1 MVNSH
6 LNNREE
12 VKKLLSLAIFAGQ
25 IMLKNGAEI
34 YRVEDTVQRICYSKE
49 NISQVDAFVTPTG
62 IFISLEYDKEVFTY
76 LRRVRNLTTNLN
88 TISEVNEFS
97 RRFVQTDMSI
107 EEAFKVLT
115 IINQAKPYPPVIKA
129 AFGGVAAACFTLM
142 FGGTIR
148 DFVSC
153 VMVSFIVILL
163 LKKFS
168 KFEVTFFL
176 ENFIG
181 AFLASLLSY
190 LTIKIGL
197 GENLDMIIIGS
208 IMYLVPGVSMTNAVR
223 DTMSGD
229 FLSGQ
234 SKGMEAIFSALAIA
248 FGVGLVLNFYLK
260 GVI

>member
-1 MVNSH
+1 MNNSKIK
-6 LNNREE
+6 NRDD
-12 VKKLLSLAIFAGQ
+12 VKNLLILAIFAGR

-34 YRVEDTVQRICYSKE
+34 YRVEDTVQRICLSRA
-49 NISQVDAFVTPTG
+49 NITNVDAFVTPTG
-62 IFISLEYDKEVFTY
+62 IFISVEYETEVFTY

-97 RRFVQTDMSI
+97 RRFVQTNMSI
-107 EEAFKVLT
+107 EEGMKVLT
-115 IINQAKPYPPVIKA
+115 FINAAKPYSPKIKA
-129 AFGGVAAACFTLM
+129 LFGSVAAACFSLM

-148 DFVSC
+148 DFISC
-153 VMVSFIVILL
+153 VIVSFIVILIL
-163 LKKFS
+163 NKLS
-168 KFEVTFFL
+168 KFELTFFL
-176 ENFIG
+176 DNFIG
-181 AFLASLLSY
+181 AFLASILSY
-190 LTIKIGL
+190 VTIKIGL
-197 GENLDMIIIGS
+197 GENLDMIIIGA

-248 FGVGLVLNFYLK
+248 FGVGIVLNFYLK

>member
-1 MVNSH
+1 
-6 LNNREE
+6 
-12 VKKLLSLAIFAGQ
+12 
-25 IMLKNGAEI
+25 MLKNGGEI
-34 YRVEDTVQRICYSKE
+34 YRVEDTVQRICNSRE
-49 NISQVDAFVTPTG
+49 NITNVDAFVTPTG
-62 IFISLEYDKEVFTY
+62 IFISVEYENEVFTY

-88 TISEVNEFS
+88 IISEINEFS

-107 EEAFKVLT
+107 DEGMRVLNS
-115 IINQAKPYPPVIKA
+115 IDMIQPYPPIVKA
-129 AFGGVAAACFTLM
+129 LFGSVAAACFSLM

-148 DFVSC
+148 DFISC
-153 VMVSFIVILL
+153 VIVSFIVIIILGKL
-163 LKKFS
+163 SRFDL
-168 KFEVTFFL
+168 TFFL

-181 AFLASLLSY
+181 AFLASIFSY
-190 LTIKIGL
+190 ATIKIGL

-234 SKGMEAIFSALAIA
+234 SRGLEAIFSALAIA
-248 FGVGLVLNFYLK
+248 FGVGILLNFYLK

>member
-1 MVNSH
+1 MVISNIE
-6 LNNREE
+6 NRNE
-12 VKKLLSLAIFAGQ
+12 VKRLLTLSIFAGQ

-34 YRVEDTVQRICYSKE
+34 YRVEDTVQRICNSRD
-49 NISQVDAFVTPTG
+49 NVTNVDAFVTPAG
-62 IFISLEYDKEVFTY
+62 IFISVEYDEEVFTY
-76 LRRVRNLTTNLN
+76 LRRIRNTSIDLN

-107 EEAFKVLT
+107 EEGLKVLT
-115 IINQAKPYPPVIKA
+115 IIDNKKPYSPFIKA
-129 AFGGVAAACFTLM
+129 TFGGVAAACFSLM

-148 DFVSC
+148 DFISC
-153 VMVSFIVILL
+153 VMVSFIVIMLL
-163 LKKFS
+163 SKLS
-168 KFEVTFFL
+168 KFELTFFL

-181 AFLASLLSY
+181 AFLASILSY
-190 LTIKIGL
+190 VTIKIGL

-234 SKGMEAIFSALAIA
+234 SKGMEAIFAALAIA
-248 FGVGLVLNFYLK
+248 FGVGVVLNFYLK

>member
-1 MVNSH
+1 MTKSPINS
-6 LNNREE
+6 RDE
-12 VKKLLSLAIFAGQ
+12 VKNLLILAIFAGR

-34 YRVEDTVQRICYSKE
+34 YRVEDTVQRICSSRE
-49 NISQVDAFVTPTG
+49 NITNVDAFVTPTG
-62 IFISLEYDKEVFTY
+62 IFISVEYQNEVFTY

-97 RRFVQTDMSI
+97 RRFVQTDMDI
-107 EEAFKVLT
+107 DEAIKILT
-115 IINQAKPYPPVIKA
+115 IIDKTKPYNPLIKA
-129 AFGGVAAACFTLM
+129 LFGSVAAACFSLM

-148 DFVSC
+148 DFASC
-153 VMVSFIVILL
+153 VIVSFIVIIILNKL
-163 LKKFS
+163 S
-168 KFEVTFFL
+168 KFDLTFFL
-176 ENFIG
+176 DNFVG
-181 AFLASLLSY
+181 AFLASILSY
-190 LTIKIGL
+190 ATILIGL

-234 SKGMEAIFSALAIA
+234 SRGLEAIFSALAIA
-248 FGVGLVLNFYLK
+248 FGVGIVLNFYLK